1 MVNKL
6 FRSLHDLRNKKL
18 LKFKSEEV
26 NKILIKTSDKLF
38 ELKKKGSEWRLEKS
52 EKIKTKHIGH
62 DLIWTLKGLEFN
74 SIVTP
79 PLPENLTGLD
89 VPLFA
94 ISLWKNELEEVAA
107 LKVGKLFDQEQEY
120 IVQTGNQQYRVKNKF
135 LEAIPI
141 ELEKFMPQ

>member
-1 MVNKL
+1 M
-6 FRSLHDLRNKKL
+6 
-18 LKFKSEEV
+18 
-26 NKILIKTSDKLF
+26 
-38 ELKKKGSEWRLEKS
+38 
-52 EKIKTKHIGH
+52 
-62 DLIWTLKGLEFN
+62 EFN

-79 PLPENLTGLD
+79 PLPENLAGLD
-89 VPLFA
+89 VPLFT

-120 IVQTGNQQYRVKNKF
+120 IVQAGNRQYRVKNKF